1 MPIFT
6 VRSVMHFLCMLVF
19 IVLFMATK
27 SPLSPSDS
35 PASVISQLQE
45 EEQLNNNYASIQ
57 EEQLNK
63 FKDITYQ
70 FQTEQHYQDY
80 GSLSPAPYFGRG
92 DPAPIPHNTEHKAK
106 CYKHSC

>member
-1 MPIFT
+1 
-6 VRSVMHFLCMLVF
+6 
-19 IVLFMATK
+19 MATK
-27 SPLSPSDS
+27 SPLS

-45 EEQLNNNYASIQ
+45 EEQLNNDYASIQ

-70 FQTEQHYQDY
+70 FQTEQHFQDY

-92 DPAPIPHNTEHKAK
+92 DPAPIPHGRGHNTKERKAK
-106 CYKHSC
+106 